1 MLTPPNI
8 IYFFICC
15 FFFILFAQ
23 SAIDKVQNKKENLDW
38 LNSHFKSSILVQ
50 YVPFLFH
57 ILTILEFVCAF
68 FFCVNIINIF
78 IDTDFV
84 DFDPM
89 LAFYISMLTFLSLF
103 FGQRLARDYEGAKTI
118 AIYFTLNIISIVFVL
133 EYVLGIN
140 SSWCV

>member
-15 FFFILFAQ
+15 FFLILFAQ

-50 YVPFLFH
+50 YVPLLFT
-57 ILTILEFVCAF
+57 ILTILEFICAF
-68 FFCVNIINIF
+68 FFFVNIINIC
-78 IDTDFV
+78 IDIGFV
-84 DFDPM
+84 DYDPM

-118 AIYFTLNIISIVFVL
+118 AIYFTLNIIAFIFVL
-133 EYVLGIN
+133 EYVVCY
-140 SSWCV
+140 S

>member
-8 IYFFICC
+8 IYFFICS

-50 YVPFLFH
+50 YVPFLFT

-68 FFCVNIINIF
+68 FFCINIINIF

-118 AIYFTLNIISIVFVL
+118 AIYFTLNIIAFIFVL
-133 EYVLGIN
+133 EYVVCY
-140 SSWCV
+140 S